1 VVNVQ
6 NAHVQQFS
14 VKTDTIF
21 YNLFLEFPGI
31 LFELI
36 DSDPEEAAT
45 YEFTSREIKQPS
57 FRLDGLFLPTTEDA
71 EKPFYL
77 LEVQFQPDEA
87 LYYRLFGELFLY
99 LRQYQPPHPWQV
111 VVIYPTRRIEREQ
124 AFQFSEIL
132 ALNRVTRIYIDELGE
147 TSSGS
152 LGIEMVKLVI
162 EDEETAP
169 ERARRLVAQAQV
181 QIDDEATQR
190 NLIKLIETI
199 IVYKLPHKSREE
211 IEAMFSLSELKQTK
225 VYQEALEEGEQI
237 GELKAKLVAIPR
249 MIEFGLR
256 LPQIAQLQDLPL
268 EVVQQTEQLFQK
280 QNVAAFIELL
290 TNQRDLFSAQDLAEL
305 QQWIAPLP
313 DRIEDLSEAIAQW
326 CNQESHTLQRQAWR
340 QILSDLWKATVET
353 ILKSYPTTLDLTSSP
368 VTKEMLQQG
377 INGE

>member
-6 NAHVQQFS
+6 ITHFQQFS

-36 DSDPEEAAT
+36 DSSPEEAAT

-124 AFQFSEIL
+124 RFQFGEIL
-132 ALNRVTRIYIDELGE
+132 ALNRVTRIYIDELE
-147 TSSGS
+147 DTSSSS
-152 LGIEMVKLVI
+152 LGIEIVKLVI

-169 ERARRLVAQAQV
+169 ERARRLVAKATV

-199 IVYKLPHKSREE
+199 LVYKLPQKSREE

-225 VYQEALEEGEQI
+225 VYQEALEEGEI
-237 GELKAKLVAIPR
+237 KAKLIAIPR

-268 EVVQQTEQLFQK
+268 EVVQQTERLFLKQK
-280 QNVAAFIELL
+280 VAAFIELL
-290 TNQRDLFSAQDLAEL
+290 NNQRDLFSAQDLAEL

-313 DRIEDLSEAIAQW
+313 NQVEDLSEAIAQW
-326 CNQESHTLQRQAWR
+326 CNQESHTQQRQAWR
-340 QILSDLWKATVET
+340 QILSDLWQATVET
-353 ILKSYPTTLDLTSSP
+353 ILKTYPKTLDLTSSP
-368 VTKEMLQQG
+368 VTKQMLQQG
-377 INGE
+377 IEGS

>member
-1 VVNVQ
+1 MVNVQ
-6 NAHVQQFS
+6 KAHVQQFS

-71 EKPFYL
+71 EKSFYL

-290 TNQRDLFSAQDLAEL
+290 TNQRDLFSAQDLTEL
-305 QQWIAPLP
+305 QQWIAPVP

>member
-1 VVNVQ
+1 MVNVQ

-36 DSDPEEAAT
+36 DSNPEEAAI

-124 AFQFSEIL
+124 TFQFGEIL

-147 TSSGS
+147 TPSGS

-169 ERARRLVAQAQV
+169 ERARRLVAQAQI
-181 QIDDEATQR
+181 QIDDEASQR

-199 IVYKLPHKSREE
+199 IVYKLPQKSREE

-225 VYQEALEEGEQI
+225 VYQEALEEGEI
-237 GELKAKLVAIPR
+237 KAKLAAIPR
-249 MIEFGLR
+249 MIEFGLK

-280 QNVAAFIELL
+280 QKVAAFLELL
-290 TNQRDLFSAQDLAEL
+290 NNQRDLFSAQDLAQL
-305 QQWIAPLP
+305 QEWIAPLP

-353 ILKSYPTTLDLTSSP
+353 ILKTYPKTLNLTSFP
-368 VTKEMLQQG
+368 LTKQMVQQRIEG
-377 INGE
+377 S

>member
-1 VVNVQ
+1 MVNVQ

-36 DSDPEEAAT
+36 DSDPEEAT
-45 YEFTSREIKQPS
+45 IYEFTSREIKQPS

-99 LRQYQPPHPWQV
+99 LRQYQPPYPWQV

-280 QNVAAFIELL
+280 QNVAAFIQLL

-305 QQWIAPLP
+305 QEWIAPLP

-326 CNQESHTLQRQAWR
+326 CNQDSHTLQRQAWR
-340 QILSDLWKATVET
+340 QVLSDLWKATVES
-353 ILKSYPTTLDLTSSP
+353 ILKTYPKTLDLTSSP
-368 VTKEMLQQG
+368 LTKQMVQQG
-377 INGE
+377 IQGN

>member
-1 VVNVQ
+1 M
-6 NAHVQQFS
+6 
-14 VKTDTIF
+14 KTDTIF
-21 YNLFLEFPGI
+21 YNLFLEFPAI

-36 DSDPEEAAT
+36 DSSPEEAAI
-45 YEFTSREIKQPS
+45 YEFTSREIKQLS

-77 LEVQFQPDEA
+77 LEVQFQPDEE

-124 AFQFSEIL
+124 RFQFGEIL
-132 ALNRVTRIYIDELGE
+132 ALNRVKRIYIDELGE

-169 ERARRLVAQAQV
+169 ERARRLIAQAQA
-181 QIDDEATQR
+181 QIDDQATQR
-190 NLIKLIETI
+190 NLINLIETI

-237 GELKAKLVAIPR
+237 GEYRGELKAKLTAIPR
-249 MIEFGLR
+249 MIEFGLS
-256 LPQIAQLQDLPL
+256 LSQIAQLQDLPL
-268 EVVQQTEQLFQK
+268 EVVQQTEGLFQQQK
-280 QNVAAFIELL
+280 FAAFIELL
-290 TNQRDLFSAQDLAEL
+290 NNQRDLFSAQDLAQL
-305 QQWIAPLP
+305 KQWVAPVP
-313 DRIEDLSEAIAQW
+313 DQIEDLSEAITQW
-326 CNQESHTLQRQAWR
+326 CNQESYTIQRQAWR
-340 QILSDLWKATVET
+340 QVLSDLWQATVET
-353 ILKSYPTTLDLTSSP
+353 ILKTYPDTLNIPSSLLT
-368 VTKEMLQQG
+368 KQMLQQG
-377 INGE
+377 IEGR

>member
-1 VVNVQ
+1 
-6 NAHVQQFS
+6 
-14 VKTDTIF
+14 
-21 YNLFLEFPGI
+21 
-31 LFELI
+31 
-36 DSDPEEAAT
+36 
-45 YEFTSREIKQPS
+45 
-57 FRLDGLFLPTTEDA
+57 
-71 EKPFYL
+71 
-77 LEVQFQPDEA
+77 
-87 LYYRLFGELFLY
+87 
-99 LRQYQPPHPWQV
+99 
-111 VVIYPTRRIEREQ
+111 
-124 AFQFSEIL
+124 
-132 ALNRVTRIYIDELGE
+132 
-147 TSSGS
+147 
-152 LGIEMVKLVI
+152 MVKLVI

-305 QQWIAPLP
+305 QEWIAPLP

>member
-6 NAHVQQFS
+6 ITHFQQFS

-36 DSDPEEAAT
+36 DSSPEEAAT

-124 AFQFSEIL
+124 RFQFGEIL
-132 ALNRVTRIYIDELGE
+132 ALNRVTRIYIDELE
-147 TSSGS
+147 DTSSSS
-152 LGIEMVKLVI
+152 LGIEIVKLVI

-169 ERARRLVAQAQV
+169 ERARRLVAKATV

-199 IVYKLPHKSREE
+199 LVYKLPQKSREE

-225 VYQEALEEGEQI
+225 VYQEALEEGEI
-237 GELKAKLVAIPR
+237 KAKLIAIPR

-268 EVVQQTEQLFQK
+268 EVVQQTERLFLKQK
-280 QNVAAFIELL
+280 VAAFIELL
-290 TNQRDLFSAQDLAEL
+290 NNQRDLFSAQDLAEL

-313 DRIEDLSEAIAQW
+313 NQVEDLSEAIAQW
-326 CNQESHTLQRQAWR
+326 CNQESHTQQRQAWR
-340 QILSDLWKATVET
+340 QILSDLWQATVET
-353 ILKSYPTTLDLTSSP
+353 ILKTYPKTLDLTASP
-368 VTKEMLQQG
+368 VTKQMLQQG
-377 INGE
+377 IEGS

>member
-1 VVNVQ
+1 MVNVQ
-6 NAHVQQFS
+6 SAHFRQFS

-36 DSDPEEAAT
+36 DSDPEEAT
-45 YEFTSREIKQPS
+45 IYEFTSREIKQPS

-99 LRQYQPPHPWQV
+99 LRQYQPSHPWQV

-124 AFQFSEIL
+124 AFQFGEIL

-147 TSSGS
+147 TPSGS

-169 ERARRLVAQAQV
+169 ERARRLVVQAQAQ
-181 QIDDEATQR
+181 INDEATQR
-190 NLIKLIETI
+190 NLINLIETI
-199 IVYKLPHKSREE
+199 LVYKLPHKSREE
-211 IEAMFSLSELKQTK
+211 IEAMFRLSELKQTK
-225 VYQEALEEGEQI
+225 VYQEALEEGEI
-237 GELKAKLVAIPR
+237 KAKLTAIPR
-249 MIEFGLR
+249 LIEFGLR

-268 EVVQQTEQLFQK
+268 EVVQQTERLFLKQK
-280 QNVAAFIELL
+280 VAAFIELL
-290 TNQRDLFSAQDLAEL
+290 TNQRDLFSAEDLAEL

-326 CNQESHTLQRQAWR
+326 CNQDSQTIQRQAWR
-340 QILSDLWKATVET
+340 QVLSDLWKATVET
-353 ILKSYPTTLDLTSSP
+353 ILKTYPTTLDLTSSP
-368 VTKEMLQQG
+368 LTKQMLQQG
-377 INGE
+377 IEGK